1 MANPQNYHT
10 VDTSPDALGLTD
22 FLSSSQQDAS
32 STQSRVKRMS
42 NVVGQTVDRL
52 SRSISG
58 KSGRTSPSTTTT
70 PPPISGHRRLFSLTR
85 KGKALPDSSGDNCK
99 HFLSTNLATSPD
111 MEDICMISQR

>member
-1 MANPQNYHT
+1 MANMHT
-10 VDTSPDALGLTD
+10 LQTAHAVDTSPEALGLSDT
-22 FLSSSQQDAS
+22 LSSSQHDVS
-32 STQSRVKRMS
+32 STPSRVKRMS

-85 KGKALPDSSGDNCK
+85 RGKGPGDNDCK
-99 HFLSTNLATSPD
+99 QFFSPD
-111 MEDICMISQR
+111 LAI